1 MLRSIVIILLLS
13 TINTQSQNTYQQRTV
28 DIFNNIIRG
37 IGNNFNRTPKI
48 EFVNT
53 ENNPAYFS
61 PKKKTIYIEN
71 KVINLFKNNPDYD
84 HIMAYLLSHELAHH
98 YLNHAWMKN
107 IDFAYSSTDA
117 ARSVTNYL
125 IDQTDGGQRKED
137 ETQADVFA
145 GFYAKISGYDAL
157 NFGKMC
163 LNKIYSEYK
172 VPEEIPGYPSLDE
185 RIEIIQSNITKTNE
199 LAEIFYIG
207 NLALV
212 VGDYSLANNCYNE
225 IWNNNFSSR
234 EIFNNLGVTS
244 LLKAISLLD
253 AEKSKYTFPLYI
265 DQNTRAENNISRSG
279 ESTDLIDLLKDAEDY
294 FSKSIEKDEAYL
306 PAKINRLNTE
316 FLLNLV
322 SNKLDK
328 NFYNTLESN
337 IHLDQSRVN
346 DLMVLYKI
354 FSNKKPKSKDI
365 KLGSAVSKLNY
376 EIYNQEKDFVS
387 KNISIDKYDKIDDE
401 YLLWITKPYKEYRG
415 LKILVKEYE
424 NYKLINYRND
434 KYIFRITD
442 KIYLKEISEI
452 AESLQI
458 SKVFELNS
466 KIYKTIDSNKIVFEY
481 DSNDKL
487 ISVIQH

>member
-1 MLRSIVIILLLS
+1 MKNFLFLILLL
-13 TINTQSQNTYQQRTV
+13 TNITVQSQNTYQQRTV
-28 DIFNNIIRG
+28 DVFNNIISG
-37 IGNNFNRTPKI
+37 IGNNFNRIPKI

-71 KVINLFKNNPDYD
+71 KVINLFKDNPDYD
-84 HIMAYLLSHELAHH
+84 HIIAYLLSHELAHH

-107 IDFAYSSTDA
+107 VDFAYSSTDA
-117 ARSVTNYL
+117 ARSATNFL

-137 ETQADVFA
+137 ETQADIFA

-163 LNKIYSEYK
+163 LKKIYSEYK

-185 RIEIIQSNITKTNE
+185 RIEIIQSNIIKTNE
-199 LAEIFYIG
+199 LADIFYIG

-212 VGDYSLANNCYNE
+212 VGDYTLANNCYNE

-253 AEKSKYTFPLYI
+253 YDKSKYIFPIYI
-265 DQNTRAENNISRSG
+265 DQNTRADNKLSRSG
-279 ESTDLIDLLKDAEDY
+279 ELTDLIDLLRDAEDY

-316 FLLNLV
+316 FLLNLML
-322 SNKLDK
+322 NKLDK
-328 NFYNTLESN
+328 NFYKTLESN
-337 IHLDQSRVN
+337 NHLDKSRVN

-354 FSNKKPKSKDI
+354 FSNKKPKYKDI
-365 KLGSAVSKLNY
+365 KLGSAISKLNY
-376 EIYNQEKDFVS
+376 EIYNGEKDFIS
-387 KNISIDKYDKIDDE
+387 KNISIDKYNKIDKED
-401 YLLWITKPYKEYRG
+401 LFWIKEPSKKYSS
-415 LKILVKEYE
+415 LKILVKEYK
-424 NYKLINYRND
+424 NYKLINYQKD

-442 KIYLKEISEI
+442 QIYLKEISKI
-452 AESLQI
+452 AENLQI
-458 SKVFELNS
+458 SKVFDLNS
-466 KIYKTIDSNKIVFEY
+466 KIYKTIDSNQLVFEY

-487 ISVIQH
+487 ISVIQY